1 MYNQVYYIIFP
12 GLQYK
17 ADGPVWVD
25 KIEISA
31 SINNTPTKVCD
42 ISQQQNPPSVAAIKK
57 MGSADV
63 VTITDF
69 ATFLLDDT
77 LYIQN
82 KHSRGL
88 STFEN
93 ESSTG
98 SGLVAVEFI
107 GGTTDIIIF
116 TVKLYTN
123 HNWVSQGSTATL
135 NHEESKYKLL
145 DTIEIKY
152 NPFITLT
159 NPPFLKTNELKKP
172 WSDLQFEPTTPNI
185 SASTISIEDPK
196 YIYLDS
202 NVDLL
207 SKSYDNLPMV
217 PIVRTSPA
225 WKASQGEVLGDGM
238 LDDIQKKLN
247 CDSFHLLL
255 FGAQLPG
262 SFGCGGREYD
272 KLAICAYR
280 TSVSGSV
287 GRQRYTLVGVQKD
300 KLDVDVKW
308 QKQVSYDLSAYV
320 QQVKYYSSDQFS
332 IDIDASFSKTAVD
345 IDVPN
350 DLYTQSGN
358 TFSLQSGCSWE
369 PVKSAEFLEFS
380 HLWDVWSDY
389 SSLEPYVWTN
399 TETGNRGTPIPTS
412 VEVPSTEPKMAGTT
426 RASVVSTATSNLKG
440 SLKFD
445 VYLNTLENVRYL
457 TFYETSYQTQNFSSV
472 LNGSAS
478 TQICHDVEGM
488 KINVKHASTKITPNI
503 QIKITADTTN
513 VPITSNYSIYPYVE
527 LSYVGEGGTWS
538 YPIGDSSEGS
548 KKVTGITKIL
558 NTQVEC
564 YDSNGDLKSP
574 NFYKAVSKKDCC
586 WQCNED
592 DVCYILEPNE
602 CIKISFDCNKT
613 KGVVKYLMLPTD
625 PSKLQMEQMRIG
637 NSLAKI
643 QEDNTVTITN
653 TRDYPVVVGSLGYLE
668 SENGED
674 ISIEGT
680 TSGDKYIAVT
690 HTVGS
695 YENVNIFGKDIKWFY
710 FPPADTF
717 CVGFYRITQNQTV
730 SKESV
735 VMLYDTVIKNETIL
749 NQLVGFQYKISS
761 I

>member
-57 MGSADV
+57 MGSNDV

-82 KHSRGL
+82 KYSRGL

-123 HNWVSQGSTATL
+123 HNWVSQGSIATL
-135 NHEESKYKLL
+135 NHAEPEYKLL

-159 NPPFLKTNELKKP
+159 NPPSLKTNELKKP
-172 WSDLQFEPTTPNI
+172 WSDLQFDPTPPPI
-185 SASTISIEDPK
+185 SASTISIKDPK

-247 CDSFHLLL
+247 CDRFHLLL
-255 FGAQLPG
+255 FGAKLPG

-308 QKQVSYDLSAYV
+308 QKSVDYDLSAYI

-332 IDIDASFSKTAVD
+332 IDIDASFSKTAVA

-426 RASVVSTATSNLKG
+426 SASVVSTATSNLKG

-513 VPITSNYSIYPYVE
+513 VPRTSNYSIYPYVE

-548 KKVTGITKIL
+548 KKVTDITKIL
-558 NTQVEC
+558 SKQVEC
-564 YDSNGDLKSP
+564 YDSKGDLKSP
-574 NFYKAVSKKDCC
+574 NFYKAVSKENCC

-592 DVCYILEPNE
+592 DVCYILKPNE
-602 CIKISFDCNKT
+602 HIKISFDCNKT

-625 PSKLQMEQMRIG
+625 PSKLQMEQMKIG
-637 NSLAKI
+637 DSLAKI

-653 TRDYPVVVGSLGYLE
+653 TRDYQVVVGSLGYLE
-668 SENGED
+668 NENGED

-695 YENVNIFGKDIKWFY
+695 YEYVNIFGKEIKWFY
-710 FPPADTF
+710 FPPANTF
-717 CVGFYRITQNQTV
+717 CVGFYQITQNQTV